1 MTAYSCLMQ
10 SCGGASRRR
19 GFLRYAESHL
29 ECTKANSHRPSL
41 PPLGEVPRS
50 GKGGV
55 VGIFELLPFNEPHP
69 RSQPLRAASS
79 PIGEPRGIL
88 RIRLRFHKAAD
99 AYRETPLRLA
109 KSRLTAVARLH
120 GACGRTSQ
128 ALWACP
134 FPFQGRQEWLRI
146 GILVSHVDKRVEM
159 LYIIFDCIFQIK
171 IQKRIGEDRCIW
183 TITSAGGPR
192 SWRMRR

>member
-1 MTAYSCLMQ
+1 MVSAQGYCCLSPAVRIYLPHGRTAFIKQALFPTHRTLHETF
-10 SCGGASRRR
+10 GAR
-19 GFLRYAESHL
+19 
-29 ECTKANSHRPSL
+29 RPSS
-41 PPLGEVPRS
+41 VTPRW
-50 GKGGV
+50 GA
-55 VGIFELLPFNEPHP
+55 P
-69 RSQPLRAASS
+69 AS
-79 PIGEPRGIL
+79 PRGKPREML
-88 RIRLRFHKAAD
+88 RIRPEFHKNSTAC
-99 AYRETPLRLA
+99 RKTPLRLA